1 MKPRRTAEVLP
12 ENVNSVRTL
21 IQKKVRFSPRLFK
34 HRELFNDLEDAKE
47 MDLADLNN
55 LLNSIHFVGE
65 SLYALLHH
73 PRYEEDILLKAYP
86 DPSLD
91 GTLTCRWADE
101 HLPNSLPGK
110 GDLLYLVIDYGRA
123 IALVPASLI
132 KMSSDSFSVQLPET
146 SHVVTQRHGKRH
158 VTTEVAADLIQGG
171 FKAWGEMVDFCP
183 DGFRVRV
190 NHDPSCSLDCLGL
203 DGPVN
208 IHLHR
213 EETVLFSGS
222 CRCIRQEA
230 GLNGKDLVFTLANE
244 KPVRSKKKRNRNP
257 RKGLVPSPTLIFE
270 HPFLKKKIQRDVTDL
285 STSGFCVYEE
295 PEEGVLMKGLV
306 IPDMLV
312 DFAGGLKLKCEA
324 KVVYRLKEKKKG
336 IRCGISILD
345 MGISDYGCLTNIV
358 SKVIEPH
365 AQTCSVVD
373 MDDLWEFFFDTGF
386 IYSKKYR
393 SIHAHREKFKETY
406 RKLYQ
411 EKPDIALHFTY
422 QKNGRIHGHMSMVR
436 AYEKSWMIHHHAAMT
451 MINKK
456 AGFMVLKQMM
466 HCMNNM
472 HRFPSANMEH
482 VMCYFRPES
491 KFPDRVFGG
500 FNRELNDPK
509 RCSMDLFSYFI
520 YPTLSVGVDLPRGWS
535 LGPCSKANLW
545 ELNRFYMRRSGGLW
559 LDIMHPRNETK
570 PDETV
575 ERLYSRFGLMR
586 KWKSYALNFHGEL
599 KAVLIVEQS
608 DLGLNLSGLLNSIKI
623 LVTDEKSLP
632 WDILSAAIHHLTGAY
647 QTEKIPILIYPHEYI
662 ETHNLSYEIKKYML
676 WIYDARFVPKF
687 MEYLQEKF
695 RIHYW
700 K

>member
-1 MKPRRTAEVLP
+1 
-12 ENVNSVRTL
+12 
-21 IQKKVRFSPRLFK
+21 
-34 HRELFNDLEDAKE
+34 LEDAKE

-312 DFAGGLKLKCEA
+312 DFAGGLKLKCSA

-345 MGISDYGCLTNIV
+345 MGISD
-358 SKVIEPH
+358 
-365 AQTCSVVD
+365 
-373 MDDLWEFFFDTGF
+373 
-386 IYSKKYR
+386 
-393 SIHAHREKFKETY
+393 
-406 RKLYQ
+406 
-411 EKPDIALHFTY
+411 
-422 QKNGRIHGHMSMVR
+422 
-436 AYEKSWMIHHHAAMT
+436 
-451 MINKK
+451 
-456 AGFMVLKQMM
+456 
-466 HCMNNM
+466 
-472 HRFPSANMEH
+472 
-482 VMCYFRPES
+482 
-491 KFPDRVFGG
+491 
-500 FNRELNDPK
+500 
-509 RCSMDLFSYFI
+509 
-520 YPTLSVGVDLPRGWS
+520 
-535 LGPCSKANLW
+535 
-545 ELNRFYMRRSGGLW
+545 
-559 LDIMHPRNETK
+559 
-570 PDETV
+570 
-575 ERLYSRFGLMR
+575 
-586 KWKSYALNFHGEL
+586 
-599 KAVLIVEQS
+599 
-608 DLGLNLSGLLNSIKI
+608 
-623 LVTDEKSLP
+623 
-632 WDILSAAIHHLTGAY
+632 
-647 QTEKIPILIYPHEYI
+647 
-662 ETHNLSYEIKKYML
+662 
-676 WIYDARFVPKF
+676 
-687 MEYLQEKF
+687 
-695 RIHYW
+695 
-700 K
+700 